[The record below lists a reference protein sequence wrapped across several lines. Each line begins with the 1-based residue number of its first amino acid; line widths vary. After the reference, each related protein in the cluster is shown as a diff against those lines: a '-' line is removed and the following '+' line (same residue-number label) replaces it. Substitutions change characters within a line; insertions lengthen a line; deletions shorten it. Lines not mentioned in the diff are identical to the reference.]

1 MILNY
6 IECGQIVSTHGVRG
20 EVRVNPWCD
29 SPKFLLQFK
38 KFYLD
43 NNGSKELSVVSSR
56 VANNVVLMKID
67 GITTVEEAMKY
78 KNSVLFIKRED
89 ADIGDRYFIQELI
102 GCEVYHSET
111 KEALGKIAN
120 VTQLPANDIWHIV
133 KEGKEFLVPA
143 VEQVI
148 VKVNVADEVAY
159 INPMKGIFD
168 DED

>member
-1 MILNY
+1 MILKF
-6 IECGQIVSTHGVRG
+6 IECGEIVSTHGVRG
-20 EVRVNPWCD
+20 EVKVNPWCD

-43 NNGSKELSVVSSR
+43 NNGLKELSCVSSR
-56 VANNVVLMKID
+56 VANNVVLMKIE
-67 GITTVEEAMKY
+67 GVTTVEDAMKY
-78 KNSVLFIKRED
+78 KNSVLYIKRED

-102 GCEVYHSET
+102 GCNVYDNET
-111 KEALGKIAN
+111 KDFLGKIIN
-120 VTQLPANDIWHIV
+120 VTQLPANDIWHIQRDDR
-133 KEGKEFLVPA
+133 EYLIPA

-148 VKVNVADEVAY
+148 VSVNVGDEIAY

>member
-1 MILNY
+1 MIMDF

-38 KFYLD
+38 KFYID
-43 NNGSKELSVVSSR
+43 KVGSKDLSVISSR
-56 VANNVVLMKID
+56 VANNIVLMKID
-67 GITTVEEAMKY
+67 GIASVEDAMKL
-78 KNSVLFIKRED
+78 KNTVLYIKRED

-102 GCEVYHSET
+102 GCTVFHSET
-111 KEALGKIAN
+111 KEELGVISD
-120 VTQLPANDIWHIV
+120 VSQLPANDIWHIT
-133 KEGKEFLVPA
+133 KDGKEYLVPA
-143 VEQVI
+143 LKQVI
-148 VKVNVADEVAY
+148 VDVNVAEDKAY

>member
-1 MILNY
+1 MILNL

-29 SPKFLLQFK
+29 TPKFLLQFK

-43 NNGSKELSVVSSR
+43 NVGTKEISIIASR

-78 KNSVLFIKRED
+78 KNTVLYIKRED

-102 GCEVYHSET
+102 GCTVYHSET
-111 KEALGKIAN
+111 KELLGKITD
-120 VTQLPANDIWHIV
+120 VTQLPANDIWHIS
-133 KEGKEFLVPA
+133 KGGKEYLVPA
-143 VEQVI
+143 VEQV
-148 VKVNVADEVAY
+148 VANVNVADEVVY

>member
-1 MILNY
+1 
-6 IECGQIVSTHGVRG
+6 
-20 EVRVNPWCD
+20 
-29 SPKFLLQFK
+29 
-38 KFYLD
+38 
-43 NNGSKELSVVSSR
+43 
-56 VANNVVLMKID
+56 MKID

-78 KNSVLFIKRED
+78 KNSVLYIKRED

-111 KEALGKIAN
+111 KEVLGRIAN

-133 KEGKEFLVPA
+133 KDGKEFLVPA

-148 VKVNVADEVAY
+148 VKVNVLDEVAY

>member
-1 MILNY
+1 MIKEF

-38 KFYLD
+38 KFYID
-43 NNGSKELSVVSSR
+43 KVGSKELAVVSSR
-56 VANNVVLMKID
+56 VANNIVLMKIN
-67 GITTVEEAMKY
+67 GITTVEGAMKY
-78 KNSVLFIKRED
+78 KNTVLYIKRDD

-102 GCEVYHSET
+102 GCTVFHSVTNEI
-111 KEALGKIAN
+111 LGIISD
-120 VTQLPANDIWHIV
+120 VSQLPANDIWHV
-133 KEGKEFLVPA
+133 MKDGKEYLVPA
-143 VEQVI
+143 LEQVI
-148 VKVNVADEVAY
+148 VDVNVAEEKAY

>member
-6 IECGQIVSTHGVRG
+6 IECGQIVNTHGVRG

-43 NNGSKELSVVSSR
+43 NNGSKEIVIVSSR
-56 VANNVVLMKID
+56 VANNVVLMKIN

-78 KNSVLFIKRED
+78 RNSVLYIKRED

-102 GCEVYHSET
+102 GCDVFHNET
-111 KEALGKIAN
+111 KEFLGKIIN
-120 VTQLPANDIWHIV
+120 VTQLPANDIWHV
-133 KEGKEFLVPA
+133 ENDGKEYLVPA
-143 VEQVI
+143 IEQVI
-148 VKVNVADEVAY
+148 ASVDVADEVAY